1 VQLLNLLF
9 FSLPLT
15 RAKQWPAGWLPGWL
29 AGIYDKLWPK
39 VKVINQ

>member
-1 VQLLNLLF
+1 MA
-9 FSLPLT
+9 
-15 RAKQWPAGWLPGWL
+15 RWLAGWL